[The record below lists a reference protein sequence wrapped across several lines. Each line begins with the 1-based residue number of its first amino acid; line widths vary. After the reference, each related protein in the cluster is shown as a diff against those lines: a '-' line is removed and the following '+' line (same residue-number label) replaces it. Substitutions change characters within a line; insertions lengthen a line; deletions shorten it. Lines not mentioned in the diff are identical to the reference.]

1 VVPWPGPGA
10 DKASASPQSV
20 DATAIVR
27 VDARMKA
34 PSLMGS

>member
-1 VVPWPGPGA
+1 VAWAQAGA